1 MSGEPR
7 EPEKVGATAL
17 AATCFIVGTLGAVVF
32 VIAYRYSETLTHEG
46 VLTQALG
53 ASLMVALLGIGVGL
67 VVWAHN
73 FMPGEDSEKRPFRLE
88 TGDRGEAEAAFR
100 QQTEA
105 VGRRSLLGR
114 LLFAALGATGLAA
127 LVPLRS
133 LGPSPFPPRRHTG
146 WQHGDRLVSEEGKP
160 VAIDELEFNSI
171 LTVFPETRIRDP
183 DSQTVLLRVPP
194 GLLQP
199 REGREDWSPEGYIA
213 FSKVCTHAGCP
224 VGLYQVESQRL
235 FCPCHQSAFDVL
247 QAAKPLFGPATR
259 PLPQLPLAVDPEGF
273 LIAQDDFQEP
283 IGPGFWE
290 MP

>member
-1 MSGEPR
+1 MRDEPR
-7 EPEKVGATAL
+7 QPEKIGATAL
-17 AATCFIVGTLGAVVF
+17 AATCFVVGIVGAVSFALV
-32 VIAYRYSETLTHEG
+32 YRNSEFLTHEG
-46 VLTQALG
+46 IFTQALG
-53 ASLMVALLGIGVGL
+53 ASLMVAFLGIGAGL
-67 VVWAHN
+67 VVWAHS
-73 FMPGEDSEKRPFRLE
+73 FMPGEGSEERPFTVKPGER
-88 TGDRGEAEAAFR
+88 DEAEAAFR
-100 QQTEA
+100 EQTEA
-105 VGRRSLLGR
+105 IGRRSLLGR
-114 LLFAALGATGLAA
+114 LLAAAVGATGLAA

-146 WQHGDRLVSEEGKP
+146 WEHGNRLVSEEGKP
-160 VAIDELEFNSI
+160 VAVHEMEFNSI

-199 REGREDWSPEGYIA
+199 EKGREDWSPEGYIA

-259 PLPQLPLAVDPEGF
+259 PLPQLPLAIDPEGF
-273 LIAQDDFQEP
+273 LIAQDDFHEP
-283 IGPGFWE
+283 VGPGFWT